1 MIWNNHKIMSLSRYF
16 LITWDEPGTLNNYAD
31 FESDISH
38 YRVCYNLST
47 RLTCTNTTDREFIF
61 LKLMSVLIFCS
72 LCTAVNLVGEGNGST
87 VMHWACDSSNRKMNM
102 LYAQK
107 FVVHC

>member
-1 MIWNNHKIMSLSRYF
+1 MKLSGYF
-16 LITWDEPGTLNNYAD
+16 LITWDEPSTLNNYAD
-31 FESDISH
+31 FEPDISH

-61 LKLMSVLIFCS
+61 LKINVRINLLFTV
-72 LCTAVNLVGEGNGST
+72 TAVNLVGEGNGST